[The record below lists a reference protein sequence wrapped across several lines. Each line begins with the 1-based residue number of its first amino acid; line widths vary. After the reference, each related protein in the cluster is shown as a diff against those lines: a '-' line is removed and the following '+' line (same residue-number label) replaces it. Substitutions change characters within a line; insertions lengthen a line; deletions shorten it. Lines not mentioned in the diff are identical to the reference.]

1 MTAEAVS
8 AAAQPGPG
16 QIPCR
21 VAQPQ
26 APPARRAPPA
36 AASAH
41 LGERTLTRC
50 AMTLWSPTW

>member
-16 QIPCR
+16 QIPGR

-26 APPARRAPPA
+26 APPARRAHQPQPP
-36 AASAH
+36 
-41 LGERTLTRC
+41 RTYAKGR
-50 AMTLWSPTW
+50 SPDAR